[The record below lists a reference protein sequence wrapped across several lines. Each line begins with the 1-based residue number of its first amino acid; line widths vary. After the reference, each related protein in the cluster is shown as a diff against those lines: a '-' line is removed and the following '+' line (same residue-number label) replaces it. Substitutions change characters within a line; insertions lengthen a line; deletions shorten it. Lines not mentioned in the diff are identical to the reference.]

1 MPFSNE
7 EFLREK
13 PLRAKQR
20 KPQVTNDFFKMVPM
34 NLLEGRSR
42 DGDGRTRFV
51 DSAGSWRGRRGRDE
65 LRE

>member
-20 KPQVTNDFFKMVPM
+20 KPQVANGFFKMVPM

-42 DGDGRTRFV
+42 DRDGRTDLWTV
-51 DSAGSWRGRRGRDE
+51 RGIGGGGE
-65 LRE
+65 GGTS